1 MSKARELAELGAV
14 YDSGALSNRNLIING
29 AMQVAQRGTS
39 STGIGA
45 TATAYY
51 TVDRWLIETGNSAGR
66 FTMSQASD
74 GPSGFANSL
83 KLDCTTADTSIASSE
98 YLLLQ
103 YRIEGQD
110 VQRIKKGTSDA
121 EEVTISFYV
130 KANAAFNFVLELYD
144 NDNNRTCSKLF
155 STTTGWNRIELTYP
169 ADTTGAFDD
178 DNNASVRLFFWLH
191 AGSDYTS
198 GTLNSSAF
206 NTQNNANRAPGIS
219 SFYSSTSNEFYITG
233 VQMEVGTEATP
244 FEHRSFGQE
253 LLRCQRYY
261 TRLSEAYTQHGQI
274 CNGHYNGTSQFQGM
288 VRFPVNM
295 RASPTLSHTTTSS
308 NNSSSAYY
316 VAANQGSDYIDS
328 FAFYVSNSGTTLI
341 YTTAGGSGTS
351 GHGGNLAIQ
360 STITEC
366 AAVSEL

>member
-1 MSKARELAELGAV
+1 MAV
-14 YDSGALSNRNLIING
+14 SRINEAGLNVNQYGNRNIIING

-39 STGIGA
+39 SAGIGA

-233 VQMEVGTEATP
+233 VQLEVGTEATP
-244 FEHRSFGQE
+244 FEHRSFGEELGRCMRYYYQSNYGSAITASDLYFGRDDTE
-253 LLRCQRYY
+253 LLI
-261 TRLSEAYTQHGQI
+261 A
-274 CNGHYNGTSQFQGM
+274 
-288 VRFPVNM
+288 FPTNM
-295 RASPTLSHTTTSS
+295 RVNPSVNTCNDATAPT
-308 NNSSSAYY
+308 
-316 VAANQGSDYIDS
+316 
-328 FAFYVSNSGTTLI
+328 
-341 YTTAGGSGTS
+341 GGSGHYTVNGVDNYTDGANMHSTPNQFTMYTPNKNGSQPTRS
-351 GHGGNLAIQ
+351 GFRAD
-360 STITEC
+360 
-366 AAVSEL
+366 AEL

>member
-1 MSKARELAELGAV
+1 MAV
-14 YDSGALSNRNLIING
+14 SRINEAGLNVNQYGNRNIIING

-45 TATAYY
+45 AATTYY

-130 KANAAFNFVLELYD
+130 KANAAFDFVLELYD

-233 VQMEVGTEATP
+233 VQMEVGDTATD
-244 FEHRSFGQE
+244 FEHRTFADEMQ
-253 LLRCQRYY
+253 RCRRYTFVHETGVAY
-261 TRLSEAYTQHGQI
+261 AWSALSGYSNT
-274 CNGHYNGTSQFQGM
+274 TSNALTFYQ
-288 VRFPVNM
+288 FPVEM
-295 RASPTLSHTTTSS
+295 RASPSIAVYGDWQLADGHSVYTVTSMS
-308 NNSSSAYY
+308 AGTMSPITARVDVGASGLTIGRIAAIRNN
-316 VAANQGSDYIDS
+316 NDSDARIVFD
-328 FAFYVSNSGTTLI
+328 A
-341 YTTAGGSGTS
+341 
-351 GHGGNLAIQ
+351 
-360 STITEC
+360 
-366 AAVSEL
+366 EL

>member
-1 MSKARELAELGAV
+1 MSKARELAELGAA
-14 YDSGALSNRNLIING
+14 YDSGALSNRNMIING

-51 TVDRWLIETGNSAGR
+51 TADRWLIETGNSAGR

-233 VQMEVGTEATP
+233 VQMEVGSEATP
-244 FEHRSFGQE
+244 FEHRSYGDE

-261 TRLSEAYTQHGQI
+261 AKVENTTGSGKYVGLMQAY
-274 CNGHYNGTSQFQGM
+274 S
-288 VRFPVNM
+288 
-295 RASPTLSHTTTSS
+295 SS
-308 NNSSSAYY
+308 NVY
-316 VAANQGSDYIDS
+316 GHIKDYPLLPMRTTPTVGQS
-328 FAFYVSNSGTTLI
+328 GTFGASQANSGDNSMATTIGALVAVD
-341 YTTAGGSGTS
+341 TGWTSEGWGGGSGLTA
-351 GHGGNLAIQ
+351 GHASVAFWQNGAYLTAD
-360 STITEC
+360 
-366 AAVSEL
+366 AEL